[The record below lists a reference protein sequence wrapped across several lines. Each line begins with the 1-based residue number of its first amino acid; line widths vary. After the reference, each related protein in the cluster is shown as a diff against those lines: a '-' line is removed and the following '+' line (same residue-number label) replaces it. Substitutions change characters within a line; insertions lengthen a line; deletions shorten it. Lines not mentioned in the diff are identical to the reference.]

1 MLAPR
6 TTPRKSVGISL
17 LFELSFIPT
26 PRGYMPSARQA
37 LLLACVVVAALPSG
51 APVAFAQ
58 AGSIGGSVGKTDK
71 SVSGGGNTSEQQAR
85 PASRQPPT
93 PRATA
98 SLSGRWK
105 WDAGCP
111 DKHYFGDFQLTE
123 HPGGQLTGEFI
134 RDSGAVQGGQITGS
148 VTGKEISFVR
158 NNGSTT
164 ISYRAVVVSQSK
176 MEGSLS
182 RILTCT
188 FTASK
193 R

>member
-1 MLAPR
+1 MAGINEVGRRIAITFVSGILASFAAS
-6 TTPRKSVGISL
+6 TTV
-17 LFELSFIPT
+17 
-26 PRGYMPSARQA
+26 
-37 LLLACVVVAALPSG
+37 
-51 APVAFAQ
+51 FAQ
-58 AGSIGGSVGKTDK
+58 AGSTGGSVGKTDK
-71 SVSGGGNTSEQQAR
+71 SVSGSSDTNEQQAR

-98 SLSGRWK
+98 SLSGRWE

-134 RDSGAVQGGQITGS
+134 RDSGAVQGGQINGS
-148 VTGKEISFVR
+148 VDGKEISFVR
-158 NNGSTT
+158 DNGSTT
-164 ISYRAVVVSQSK
+164 ISYRAMVVSQSK

-182 RILTCT
+182 NILTCT

>member
-1 MLAPR
+1 
-6 TTPRKSVGISL
+6 
-17 LFELSFIPT
+17 
-26 PRGYMPSARQA
+26 MPSAQRA
-37 LLLACVVVAALPSG
+37 LLLACVAVAALPSG
-51 APVAFAQ
+51 TPAAFAQ

-71 SVSGGGNTSEQQAR
+71 SVSGSSETNEPHAR

-93 PRATA
+93 PHATA
-98 SLSGRWK
+98 SLSGRWE

-111 DKHYFGDFQLTE
+111 DKHYFGAFQLTD
-123 HPGGQLTGEFI
+123 HPGRQLTGEFI
-134 RDSGAVQGGQITGS
+134 RDSGAVQGGQINGS
-148 VTGKEISFVR
+148 VNGREISFVR

-164 ISYRAVVVSQSK
+164 INYRAVVVSQSK

-182 RILTCT
+182 NILTCT

>member
-1 MLAPR
+1 MQ
-6 TTPRKSVGISL
+6 
-17 LFELSFIPT
+17 
-26 PRGYMPSARQA
+26 SARQA
-37 LLLACVVVAALPSG
+37 LLLACVAVAALPSG
-51 APVAFAQ
+51 APIVFAQ
-58 AGSIGGSVGKTDK
+58 AGSIGGNVGKTDK
-71 SVSGGGNTSEQQAR
+71 SVSGSGNTSEQQAR

-98 SLSGRWK
+98 SLSGRWE

-134 RDSGAVQGGQITGS
+134 RDSGAVQGGEINGS
-148 VTGKEISFVR
+148 VNGREISFVR

-164 ISYRAVVVSQSK
+164 TSYRAVVVSKSR

-182 RILTCT
+182 ENLDRALHIYCVEAV
-188 FTASK
+188 TATEPPHKTSTIAT
-193 R
+193 

>member
-1 MLAPR
+1 MAKAIA
-6 TTPRKSVGISL
+6 TTGIAVL
-17 LFELSFIPT
+17 
-26 PRGYMPSARQA
+26 
-37 LLLACVVVAALPSG
+37 
-51 APVAFAQ
+51 VAFAVTATSSASLAQ
-58 AGSIGGSVGKTDK
+58 AGSTGGNVGKTDK
-71 SVSGGGNTSEQQAR
+71 SVSGSSDTNEQQAR
-85 PASRQPPT
+85 PASRQPT

-98 SLSGRWK
+98 SLSGRWE

-111 DKHYFGDFQLTE
+111 DKHYFGAFQLTE

-134 RDSGAVQGGQITGS
+134 RDSGAVQGGQINGS
-148 VTGKEISFVR
+148 VNGREISFVR

-164 ISYRAVVVSQSK
+164 ISYRAVVMSQSK